1 MRGRPFGRYPPPN
14 PPPGSGLQTPLAV
27 SHPKSHI
34 WVAGVTHAPLPSH
47 MSAGVSLL
55 PMHDGPAPHAVP
67 ATLSFALS
75 TQVIA
80 PVVHEVT
87 PTLQKV
93 GLVLHDAPAVH
104 APQTPEPLQTLF
116 VPQLLPAVL
125 LLAVSMQVVAP
136 VVQDVVP
143 SLHGLGLPEQALPAV
158 HAPQTPEPLQT
169 MFVPQ
174 LVPAPL
180 LLPSMHVIA
189 PVVQDVVPFLQA
201 VGLVVQPVPA
211 VQAPQ
216 TPEPLQTMFVPQLV
230 PAPLLLPSTHVIA
243 PVVQDVVPF
252 LHAAPG
258 FVVQLLPAVHVP
270 QAPEPLQTMFVPQL
284 VPAALLLPSTHVIAP
299 VVQDVVPFRQAAFG
313 FVVHVLPA
321 VHAPQTPEPLQTML
335 VPQLVPA
342 ALLVPLMQVIKPV
355 VQDVVPFLQTV
366 GLVVH
371 AVPAV
376 HAPHVPA
383 LQTRFVPHVVP
394 FATFPVSAQT
404 GTPVTHE
411 VAPILQWFVG
421 WQAAALVH
429 TPHVPL
435 LQTMFVPQDAPLAR
449 FRPVSEHVIVGA
461 QVCVPAW
468 HGFAGAQASP
478 AVHDAQAPE
487 LHTMFVP
494 HDVPLATFPVSVQTC
509 VPEVHTVAAVR
520 QGLPVTTQLA
530 PAVQAVHVPVALQTL
545 LVPQAVPAA
554 RLVFLS
560 VQTGDPVAQASVP
573 AWQGFVGAQAAPS

>member
-1 MRGRPFGRYPPPN
+1 M
-14 PPPGSGLQTPLAV
+14 
-27 SHPKSHI
+27 
-34 WVAGVTHAPLPSH
+34 
-47 MSAGVSLL
+47 
-55 PMHDGPAPHAVP
+55 
-67 ATLSFALS
+67 
-75 TQVIA
+75 
-80 PVVHEVT
+80 
-87 PTLQKV
+87 
-93 GLVLHDAPAVH
+93 
-104 APQTPEPLQTLF
+104 
-116 VPQLLPAVL
+116 
-125 LLAVSMQVVAP
+125 
-136 VVQDVVP
+136 
-143 SLHGLGLPEQALPAV
+143 
-158 HAPQTPEPLQT
+158 
-169 MFVPQ
+169 
-174 LVPAPL
+174 
-180 LLPSMHVIA
+180 
-189 PVVQDVVPFLQA
+189 
-201 VGLVVQPVPA
+201 VVQPVPA

-230 PAPLLLPSTHVIA
+230 PADLLPASMHVIA

-252 LHAAPG
+252 LQAAPG

-270 QAPEPLQTMFVPQL
+270 HAPEPLQTMFVPQA

-321 VHAPQTPEPLQTML
+321 VHAPQTPEPLQTMF

-342 ALLVPLMQVIKPV
+342 ALLVPLMQVIEPV

-376 HAPHVPA
+376 HAPHIPT

-411 VAPILQWFVG
+411 VAPVLQWFVG

-429 TPHVPL
+429 APHVPL

-468 HGFAGAQASP
+468 HGFAGVQASP

-494 HDVPLATFPVSVQTC
+494 HDVPLATFPVSVQTGA
-509 VPEVHTVAAVR
+509 PEVHTVAAVR

-530 PAVQAVHVPVALQTL
+530 PTVQSVARAGRAADLVGSAGGSRRDDWCSCPCRPAIPSRRRACPHGRDSSARRQRPPDTPRTVRPGRPSRSRTRFHSPRRRSRCKRARPSCTRSRRSGTGSSCVQAPPATQAAHAPL
-545 LVPQAVPAA
+545 LHTMFVPQAMPFACAVPVSMHSTPLRARGLSDVTRVGGHAGAPPAA
-554 RLVFLS
+554 R
-560 VQTGDPVAQASVP
+560 ARA
-573 AWQGFVGAQAAPS
+573 AGAR